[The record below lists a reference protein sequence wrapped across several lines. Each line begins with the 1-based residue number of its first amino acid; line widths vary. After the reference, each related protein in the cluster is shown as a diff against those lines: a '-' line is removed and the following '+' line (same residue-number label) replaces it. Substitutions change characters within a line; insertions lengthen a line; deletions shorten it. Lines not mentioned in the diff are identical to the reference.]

1 MHPRPTPA
9 KFFEA
14 VNSFSKTAALKAA
27 IELDFFTAIAEGA
40 DTAAALAKRCSVA
53 ERGARIL
60 CDFLTIHG
68 LLTKYE
74 SSYALT
80 PDSEVFLNRHS
91 PAYLGGTTE
100 FLLATQHFESFA
112 RLTDAVRKGGT
123 AESPLGSVAPEHPM
137 WVSFARSMAPM
148 TTMSAPKIAELVNT
162 AHPGAIRVLDIAAGH
177 GLFGITVANANPKA
191 QITAL
196 DWPNVLEVARENAQK
211 AGIRDRFSTVAG
223 SAFDVDYGGPYDAI
237 LITNFLHHFDVAT
250 CEAFLRKVHAAL
262 APGGHALTLEFV
274 PNDDRVTPPMPA
286 TFSLT
291 MLANTPSGDA
301 YTRRELDSML
311 RNAGFGAS
319 EFHPL
324 EGEFQSILLSKKG

>member
-1 MHPRPTPA
+1 LHPQPTPA
-9 KFFEA
+9 RFFDA
-14 VNSFSKTAALKAA
+14 VNSFAKTAAIKAA
-27 IELDFFTAIAEGA
+27 IELDFFTAIGEGT
-40 DTAAALAKRCSVA
+40 DSAAALAKRCSVA

-60 CDFLTIHG
+60 CDFLTVNG
-68 LLTKYE
+68 FLTKYE

-100 FLLATQHFESFA
+100 FLLATLHFESFA

-137 WVSFARSMAPM
+137 WVTFARSMAPM
-148 TTMSAPKIAELVNT
+148 TTMSAPRIAELVNG
-162 AHPGAIRVLDIAAGH
+162 AHPGACRVLDIAAGH
-177 GLFGITVANANPKA
+177 GMFGVTVAKANPRA
-191 QITAL
+191 HITAL
-196 DWPNVLEVARENAQK
+196 DWANVLEVAKENAQK
-211 AGIRDRFSTVAG
+211 AGIMDRFSTVPG

-250 CEAFLRKVHAAL
+250 CEQFLRKVHAAL
-262 APGGHALTLEFV
+262 APGGHAVTLEFV
-274 PNDDRVTPPMPA
+274 PNDDRVSPPMPA

-301 YTRRELDSML
+301 YTRRELESML
-311 RNAGFGAS
+311 GNAGFGDS

-324 EGEFQSILLSKKG
+324 EGEFQSVVLSKKD